1 MNDRNCLVYLASVFL
16 VAGLCL
22 GAPHLARAAD
32 NQLQELEQF
41 WLDAYDASKIPA
53 LPSVALIRDL
63 LAKAAPDECF
73 VGIGDPG
80 NVYPAN
86 PTTQPCSEGVPK
98 VNQAY
103 VWGLAKSADDV
114 WFGTAP
120 NVHCLVIGGFLGM
133 TDPLQT
139 DSYVCEFGASQF
151 SPPLPPMVGDWRP
164 PQIFVYDT
172 AAEALTNKTPLDPLI
187 PATLGIR
194 SAGTVGDVVFLG
206 GPSLMGGI
214 NLFAFNTQ
222 SGAFL
227 GSANLPGYDNIR
239 KWLAVNGD
247 LYAGVTGHVL
257 RWTGSVA
264 DPFQFEQVG
273 DIAGDAAELALH
285 QGRIFVNAWPS
296 VLGLGELSGLWM
308 SPLLP
313 PGGLTT
319 ADAGSWQKVWQ
330 VDEYEPDPVTAA
342 TYGGGALASFDG
354 YLYWGT
360 MHVPL
365 LAAEAHFMQYGP
377 PADEADALV
386 TALAS
391 HRAISIFRGLN
402 LATASPQI
410 ELLYGEAVLPTF
422 IPGLGWLILPN
433 NMGQSPLF
441 GPSGFGNFFN
451 NYTWSMAV
459 YADQLFVGTMDWSY
473 LALGDLL
480 GMMTAFVQSTV
491 GPAAV
496 PQQIQLPT
504 PTFGADL
511 YRFES
516 SASAAVP
523 ESLDGLGN
531 HTSYGVRNMVSDDA
545 LYLGMANPMNLL
557 TDPNDGQPE
566 GGWELLRL
574 AADSDGDGYPDILDN
589 CPQDSNA
596 DQADAD
602 QDGVGDVCD
611 NCLNVANPNQ
621 TDADGDELG
630 DLCDNCPE
638 DPNIDQADADQD
650 GVGNVCDNCPD
661 VANLDQADADGD
673 ELGDLCDNC
682 PEDPNADQADA
693 DQDGVGDVCDNC
705 PDVANPDQADAD
717 GDGLGDLCDNCLED
731 PNADQADADQ
741 DGVGDI
747 CDNCPDV
754 ANPDQADAD
763 GDGTGDACQPPP
775 APQPLP
781 EPEEPECCC
790 GSPGPVS
797 LLGLPAG
804 LLLMSRR
811 GGYRKRRR

>member
-1 MNDRNCLVYLASVFL
+1 MNDRNCLVCFASVFL
-16 VAGLCL
+16 VTGLCL
-22 GAPHLARAAD
+22 GAPRLALAAD
-32 NQLQELEQF
+32 NQLQQIEQF
-41 WLDAYDASKIPA
+41 WLDGYDASKTPA
-53 LPSVALIRDL
+53 LPSVALIKDL

-80 NVYPAN
+80 NLYPVN

-133 TDPLQT
+133 TDPVQT

-151 SPPLPPMVGDWRP
+151 SPPVPPMVGDWRP

-172 AAEALTNKTPLDPLI
+172 AAESLANKTPLDPLI
-187 PATLGIR
+187 ATTLGIR

-206 GPSLMGGI
+206 GPSLLGGI

-222 SGAFL
+222 TRAYL

-239 KWLAVNGD
+239 KWLTVNGA

-257 RWTGSVA
+257 RWTGSLA

-285 QGRIFVNAWPS
+285 EGRIFVNAWPS
-296 VLGLGELSGLWM
+296 VLGPGELSGLWM

-313 PGGLTT
+313 PGGLTI
-319 ADAGSWQKVWQ
+319 ADAGAWQKVWQ

-360 MHVPL
+360 MHVPF

-386 TALAS
+386 TALGA

-402 LATASPQI
+402 LATASPQV

-422 IPGLGWLILPN
+422 IPGPGWLILPN

-480 GMMTAFVQSTV
+480 GMMTAFVQSTT
-491 GPAAV
+491 GSAAV
-496 PQQIQLPT
+496 AQQIQLPT
-504 PTFGADL
+504 PNCGADL

-516 SASAAVP
+516 SASAAVA

-557 TDPNDGQPE
+557 TDPNDDQPE

-574 AADSDGDGYPDILDN
+574 ATDSDDDGYPDILDN
-589 CPQDSNA
+589 CPQ
-596 DQADAD
+596 
-602 QDGVGDVCD
+602 
-611 NCLNVANPNQ
+611 
-621 TDADGDELG
+621 
-630 DLCDNCPE
+630 
-638 DPNIDQADADQD
+638 
-650 GVGNVCDNCPD
+650 
-661 VANLDQADADGD
+661 
-673 ELGDLCDNC
+673 
-682 PEDPNADQADA
+682 
-693 DQDGVGDVCDNC
+693 
-705 PDVANPDQADAD
+705 
-717 GDGLGDLCDNCLED
+717 D

-754 ANPDQADAD
+754 ANLDQADSDGDELGDLCDNCPEDANIDQADADQDGVGDVCDNCPDVANLDQADSDGDELGDLCDNCPNDVNPQQLDGDQDGVGDVCDNCPDLANPDQADAD
-763 GDGTGDACQPPP
+763 GDGMGDACQPPPP

-781 EPEEPECCC
+781 EPEEEEPESCC
-790 GSPGPVS
+790 GSPGPIS
-797 LLGLPAG
+797 LLALPAG
-804 LLLMSRR
+804 LLLMNRR
-811 GGYRKRRR
+811 GGYRKRRQ